1 MCIIILEVLDNGVR
15 QEKEKAQGLERKK
28 LNCQYLVNLIDY
40 IENPKFIGKNLTR
53 KLNKNG

>member
-15 QEKEKAQGLERKK
+15 QEKEKAQRLERKK

-40 IENPKFIGKNLTR
+40 IEIQNLLA
-53 KLNKNG
+53 KI